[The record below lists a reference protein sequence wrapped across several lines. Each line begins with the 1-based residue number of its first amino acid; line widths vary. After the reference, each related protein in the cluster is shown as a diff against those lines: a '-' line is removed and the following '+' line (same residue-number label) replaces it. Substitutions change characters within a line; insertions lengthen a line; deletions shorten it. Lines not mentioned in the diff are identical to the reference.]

1 MILKEQSYLA
11 ERCRERK
18 ENHQEPMMGLFGA
31 DQSSKNLRLQC
42 ESSECSSKTLTRER

>member
-18 ENHQEPMMGLFGA
+18 EKKRKENHQELSA
-31 DQSSKNLRLQC
+31 RVNQAKI
-42 ESSECSSKTLTRER
+42 